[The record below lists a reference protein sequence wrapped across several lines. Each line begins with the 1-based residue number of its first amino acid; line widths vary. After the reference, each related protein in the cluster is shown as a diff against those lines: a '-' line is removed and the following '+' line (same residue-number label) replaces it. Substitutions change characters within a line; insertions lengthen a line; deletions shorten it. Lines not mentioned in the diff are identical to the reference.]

1 MREMLEKFA
10 SENDVELLFCDG
22 HDNEILGLGRKFNSF
37 SIIYSTKKVIEN
49 LMSDMDYDDAIEYF
63 EFNIAGA
70 YVGDATPTF
79 VIDDGFGE

>member
-22 HDNEILGLGRKFNSF
+22 HDNAILGLGRKFNSF

-79 VIDDGFGE
+79 MIDDGFGE

>member
-10 SENDVELLFCDG
+10 SENDVELLFYDG
-22 HDNEILGLGRKFNSF
+22 HDNAILGLGRKFNSF